1 MVTKSKI
8 QIETDASSFGEFY
21 DKFNQFK
28 KSLDELPDG
37 WKSVSFASEESKS
50 KFEELTAVLGEA
62 TADINLFLEKSN
74 RLDQVT
80 DRTSRHWKELARNTQ
95 TVAKNIGEAT
105 MSLLKWAGITSVIGG
120 ITTGGAL
127 FGLDRL
133 AGSIGQQRTEALGL
147 GTTYGGLSAFRTQF
161 GRIGDAEGFL
171 RRVSEAQ
178 SDPNKWGTFGA
189 LGMGDRDFKDRDAAD
204 TAVTVLERI
213 KKLVDETPESGL
225 QNLIETHQLEG
236 FADLGLLKSL
246 KGLKGS
252 EFTELKR
259 GFPGLRED
267 LSLTPEQ
274 QLRYQNF
281 STSLEKSARIIGNTF
296 VERMSALLPGLER
309 LAKSF
314 GDLVA
319 VLLKDGGPVSVFMEH
334 LGQGL
339 KNLAEHFGV
348 GASKADIEEEV
359 RKFEADL
366 KSVGQSLLTLGKFVV
381 KLGNIF
387 GELFGI
393 TPAEASTG
401 PYGEGNLPAG
411 GAGGAGG
418 ADGGGAEDS
427 GRGAEGRGGASKM
440 IRDRTS
446 RFDANKQGQS
456 STANQTKAR
465 EFEETNDFFRSIM
478 EAEGTTKYGDPYN
491 TSLGYAKPPKPLV
504 EMTMA
509 ETLAWGEELKRRF
522 HLNASPK
529 GAFQIV
535 NKSQRRAMEA
545 LGIGMDELFTE
556 ENQKRMASWLARHG
570 GLGHWAGFLRHPDLR
585 RKAQE
590 ALNKGMDKYVTNS
603 APAKEESNINN
614 SSSLKPYTP
623 SKETVLGKSTKITI
637 MGTPGA
643 TPSTASALSAFR

>member
-28 KSLDELPDG
+28 KSLDDLPGG
-37 WKSVSFASEESKS
+37 WKSVAFASEESKS
-50 KFEELTAVLGEA
+50 KFEELAAILGEA
-62 TADINLFLEKSN
+62 TADINLFLEKSS

-80 DRTSRHWKELARNTQ
+80 ERTSRSWKDLARNTQ
-95 TVAKNIGEAT
+95 SVAKNISEAT
-105 MSLLKWAGITSVIGG
+105 MSLLKWAGITSIIGG

-133 AGSIGQQRTEALGL
+133 AGNIGQQRTQALGL

-189 LGMGDRDFKDRDAAD
+189 LGMGDRDFKDRDASD
-204 TAVTVLERI
+204 TAVTVLDRI
-213 KKLVDETPESGL
+213 KKLVDETPESQLGT
-225 QNLIETHQLEG
+225 LIETHQLEG

-246 KGLKGS
+246 KGLKSG
-252 EFTELKR
+252 EFSELKK
-259 GFPGLRED
+259 GFPGLRKELD
-267 LSLTPEQ
+267 LTPEQ

-281 STSLEKSARIIGNTF
+281 STSLERSARIIGNTF

-339 KNLAEHFGV
+339 KNLAERFGV
-348 GASKADIEEEV
+348 GASKADIEQEV
-359 RKFEADL
+359 RKFETDL
-366 KSVGQSLLTLGKFVV
+366 KSVGQALLTLGKFVV

-418 ADGGGAEDS
+418 AEDS
-427 GRGAEGRGGASKM
+427 GRGAEERGGASKM

-446 RFDANKQGQS
+446 RFDANKQGLGQDN
-456 STANQTKAR
+456 TAKDASKAEEYTGPISNADLTR
-465 EFEETNDFFRSIM
+465 GALNRNPGNIMFGPWAMAHGATGAAGTDTGHGVAVFPTFEAGYKALEDLALSKYKKGR
-478 EAEGTTKYGDPYN
+478 TTAWQMIAAPGGWTPG
-491 TSLGYAKPPKPLV
+491 SLGPSAAAQVAAGMGIGVNEDLRLTDP
-504 EMTMA
+504 ER
-509 ETLAWGEELKRRF
+509 LKRFRRE
-522 HLNASPK
+522 LTLRELGPK
-529 GAFQIV
+529 SAAYAEQQLS
-535 NKSQRRAMEA
+535 KSQKTSE
-545 LGIGMDELFTE
+545 
-556 ENQKRMASWLARHG
+556 
-570 GLGHWAGFLRHPDLR
+570 
-585 RKAQE
+585 
-590 ALNKGMDKYVTNS
+590 
-603 APAKEESNINN
+603 
-614 SSSLKPYTP
+614 LKPYMP

-643 TPSTASALSAFR
+643 TPATASATSALR